1 MSFAGKRRGGRVTAL
16 EHYPM
21 HVPAASALIGSAA
34 IDSGLDGLL
43 RAHRVVFPQEAD
55 DHVAAAGGVLSAVDL
70 PLELEPLAAS
80 DAGLELTAIALVC
93 SAIGALFGGVL
104 ALVLGRATQLPGAEG
119 VAVLQSAVGGT
130 LLCAAAGATACG
142 LFGTLIGWHLSG
154 MPVPLLE
161 SDWDMLPTSVH
172 R

>member
-1 MSFAGKRRGGRVTAL
+1 MPGPAAFALGPRVERLT
-16 EHYPM
+16 PT
-21 HVPAASALIGSAA
+21 AASAIEPALTGLGSHAVLP
-34 IDSGLDGLL
+34 G
-43 RAHRVVFPQEAD
+43 HRIVFPDEAD
-55 DHVAAAGGVLSAVDL
+55 DQLAAPGTAGMVDV
-70 PLELEPLAAS
+70 PLELEPPS
-80 DAGLELTAIALVC
+80 PPDARLELTAIALVC
-93 SAIGALFGGVL
+93 SAIGALLGGVL
-104 ALVLGRATQLPGAEG
+104 ALVLGRGTQWPVAEG

-161 SDWDMLPTSVH
+161 SDWELLPTTMQ

>member
-1 MSFAGKRRGGRVTAL
+1 MNG
-16 EHYPM
+16 
-21 HVPAASALIGSAA
+21 PAASAFIASAA

-43 RAHRVVFPQEAD
+43 RAHRFVFPDEAD
-55 DHVAAAGGVLSAVDL
+55 DHVATLSAPGAVDV
-70 PLELEPLAAS
+70 PLELEPPPS
-80 DAGLELTAIALVC
+80 PDTRLELTAIALVC

-104 ALVLGRATQLPGAEG
+104 ALVLGRAAQLPGAEG

-161 SDWDMLPTSVH
+161 SDWEMLPTSVQ